1 MISLSGMA
9 HIFAFQNHKHVLLKE
24 HTSFLKHEK
33 LGVLES
39 LFFSHS
45 GKAKKDGFQ
54 NQKRS
59 ANDIFK
65 PFRNTQKN
73 GHSRTPNSNHIPEG
87 LEKRLF
93 RTNFL
98 PNVLKGMIMGVFRNV
113 MLLSI
118 PEWGSRSPSGNA
130 GIFRRNTRN
139 AAPLKFQRSAANG
152 NRNPSSAE
160 RLFPFLAL
168 LRLSRVFIPSAFL
181 SW

>member
-1 MISLSGMA
+1 MISHSGMA

-24 HTSFLKHEK
+24 HTSFLKHKK

-45 GKAKKDGFQ
+45 GMAKKDGFQ

-65 PFRNTQKN
+65 LFRNTKKKN

-87 LEKRLF
+87 LKKRLF
-93 RTNFL
+93 RTIFL

-118 PEWGSRSPSGNA
+118 SERGSRSPSGNA
-130 GIFRRNTRN
+130 GIFRRNTSEMGILLT
-139 AAPLKFQRSAANG
+139 PLADIRSN
-152 NRNPSSAE
+152 
-160 RLFPFLAL
+160 L
-168 LRLSRVFIPSAFL
+168 
-181 SW
+181 